1 MQIKTIIGQYYFWV
15 PKLTRMAC
23 HQLMRYSIAQFALIY
38 PLLNHNLNLL
48 PPKTATEP
56 ETQNCL
62 STLKSGDARIRTDEE
77 KTWDK
82 KGSVIAP
89 NDRPRSYN
97 VLNEKGNLIIRN
109 RRHLIQ
115 TNGKFI
121 VKYNYDNI
129 LEPS

>member
-1 MQIKTIIGQYYFWV
+1 
-15 PKLTRMAC
+15 MAC
-23 HQLMRYSIAQFALIY
+23 HQLIRYSIAQFALIY
-38 PLLNHNLNLL
+38 PLLNHNLILL
-48 PPKTATEP
+48 LPKTATEP

-129 LEPS
+129 LKPS